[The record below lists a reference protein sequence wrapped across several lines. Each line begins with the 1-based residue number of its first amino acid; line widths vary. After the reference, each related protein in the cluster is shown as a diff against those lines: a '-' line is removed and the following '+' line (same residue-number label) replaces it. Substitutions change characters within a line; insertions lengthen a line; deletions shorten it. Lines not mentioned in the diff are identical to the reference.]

1 MLRDDIKQFINTCL
15 DTVPNRSIAT
25 LAKRSGVNEQTI
37 RNIYLRGR
45 LPTITTL
52 AAIARTCKLNIS
64 LGVTRNG

>member
-1 MLRDDIKQFINTCL
+1 
-15 DTVPNRSIAT
+15 
-25 LAKRSGVNEQTI
+25 VNEQTI